1 MTTGMA
7 SDSKFTSHLFS
18 FDAAWSPIN
27 HFGVK
32 TQLIT
37 KGYSNRL
44 ERLRYYDFG
53 LVYYK
58 KIGDQNQLELNGGY
72 GNGYVTGGAER
83 YSSGSHTDYQTIT
96 ITPTYRKFY
105 SDTAFDKWYLTS
117 AFVITNTENPL
128 EIALGL
134 EAQYIDFNK
143 YVYINHEDWVYN
155 NPFDFVALNPFIN
168 SRYGQ
173 GPFKIRTSFGYAFP
187 INVPESPGIQH
198 PVYNRLMVN
207 FGLSLVLGEE

>member
-1 MTTGMA
+1 
-7 SDSKFTSHLFS
+7 
-18 FDAAWSPIN
+18 
-27 HFGVK
+27 
-32 TQLIT
+32 
-37 KGYSNRL
+37 
-44 ERLRYYDFG
+44 
-53 LVYYK
+53 
-58 KIGDQNQLELNGGY
+58 
-72 GNGYVTGGAER
+72 
-83 YSSGSHTDYQTIT
+83 
-96 ITPTYRKFY
+96 
-105 SDTAFDKWYLTS
+105 
-117 AFVITNTENPL
+117 
-128 EIALGL
+128 
-134 EAQYIDFNK
+134 